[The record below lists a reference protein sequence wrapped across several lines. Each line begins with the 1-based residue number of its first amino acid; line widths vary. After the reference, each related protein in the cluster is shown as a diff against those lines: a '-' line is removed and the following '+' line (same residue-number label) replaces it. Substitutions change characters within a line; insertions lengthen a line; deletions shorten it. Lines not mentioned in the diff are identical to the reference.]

1 MLKPA
6 GAALITG
13 GAKRLGRALAL
24 HLASQGYDIALHC
37 HRSRSEAEALIPV
50 VASFGRRLEIL
61 SADLSVA
68 EAAENTEVLL
78 EQAFQHFPAL
88 NILLNNASAFFP
100 VSFAETTSAQWD
112 QFYHLH
118 VKTPF
123 FLIQAFARRCQA
135 GLVVNMTDAQAPQPD
150 YFAYGLS
157 KQNLADMTR
166 LAARSLGPQLRVNAI
181 APGYILAPV
190 AGNPDNAADIR
201 AQIPLQRTGAVQD
214 ITQALQVFLDN
225 PYLTGQTLYV
235 DGGLN
240 LL

>member
-1 MLKPA
+1 MLEPA

-13 GAKRLGRALAL
+13 GAKRLGRALVL

-37 HRSRSEAEALIPV
+37 HHSRSEAEALIPIV
-50 VASFGRRLEIL
+50 TSFGRRCEIVM
-61 SADLSVA
+61 ADLSLA
-68 EAAENTEVLL
+68 EAAEGLVAE
-78 EQAFQHFPAL
+78 AFQHFPAL
-88 NILLNNASAFFP
+88 NLLINNASAFYP
-100 VSFAETTSAQWD
+100 VSFAETTPAQWD

-123 FLIQAFARRCQA
+123 FLIQAFARQCQT
-135 GLVVNMTDAQAPQPD
+135 GLVVNMTDAQSPQPD

-157 KQNLADMTR
+157 KQNLGDLTR
-166 LAARSLGPQLRVNAI
+166 LAARSLGPKLRVNAI

-190 AGNPDNAADIR
+190 AGNPDNAQAIR
-201 AQIPLQRTGAVQD
+201 EQIPLQRTGAVQD
-214 ITQALQVFLDN
+214 IAQALQVFLDN
-225 PYLTGQTLYV
+225 PYLTGQTLFV

>member
-24 HLASQGYDIALHC
+24 HLASRGYDIVLHC
-37 HRSRSEAEALIPV
+37 HRSHAEAEALVPV
-50 VASFGRRLEIL
+50 VESFGRRCVIL
-61 SADLSVA
+61 KADL
-68 EAAENTEVLL
+68 AADAGVENLV
-78 EQAFQHFPAL
+78 QAAFEHFPDL
-88 NILLNNASAFFP
+88 NILINNASAFFP
-100 VSFAETTSAQWD
+100 VSLADTTPAQWD
-112 QFYHLH
+112 LFYQMH

-123 FLIQAFARRCQA
+123 FLIQAFARQCA
-135 GLVVNMTDAQAPQPD
+135 SGLVVNLTDAMAPQPE
-150 YFAYGLS
+150 YFAYSLS
-157 KQNLADMTR
+157 KQNLGDLTR
-166 LAARSLGPQLRVNAI
+166 LAARSLGPQIRVNAI

-190 AGNPDNAADIR
+190 AGNPDNAAEMR
-201 AQIPLQRTGAVQD
+201 ARLPLQRTGAVQD
-214 ITQALQVFLDN
+214 ITSALQVFLDN

>member
-37 HRSRSEAEALIPV
+37 HQSRSEAEALIPAA
-50 VASFGRRLEIL
+50 ASFGRRLEIL
-61 SADLSVA
+61 SADLSL
-68 EAAENTEVLL
+68 AENAEILVN
-78 EQAFQHFPAL
+78 QAFEHFPGL
-88 NILLNNASAFFP
+88 NLLLNNASAFYP
-100 VSFAETTSAQWD
+100 VSFAETTPAQWD

-123 FLIQAFARRCQA
+123 FLTQAFARRCQA

-150 YFAYGLS
+150 YFAYALS
-157 KQNLADMTR
+157 KQNLGDLTR
-166 LAARSLGPQLRVNAI
+166 LAARSLGPKLRVNAI

-201 AQIPLQRTGAVQD
+201 AQIPLQRIGAVQD
-214 ITQALQVFLDN
+214 ITKALQVFLDN

>member
-37 HRSRSEAEALIPV
+37 HHSRSEAEALIPV
-50 VASFGRRLEIL
+50 AASFGRRLDIL
-61 SADLSVA
+61 TADLSQ
-68 EAAENTEVLL
+68 AENAETLVN
-78 EQAFQHFPAL
+78 QAFEHFPAL
-88 NILLNNASAFFP
+88 NLLLNNASAFYP
-100 VSFAETTSAQWD
+100 VSFAETTPAQWD

-150 YFAYGLS
+150 YFAYALS
-157 KQNLADMTR
+157 KQNLGDLTR
-166 LAARSLGPQLRVNAI
+166 LAARSLGPTLRVNAI

-214 ITQALQVFLDN
+214 ITKALQVFLDN

>member
-37 HRSRSEAEALIPV
+37 HHSRSEAEALIPA

-61 SADLSVA
+61 TADLSLVENA
-68 EAAENTEVLL
+68 ETLVN
-78 EQAFQHFPAL
+78 QAFEHFPAL
-88 NILLNNASAFFP
+88 NVLINNASAFYP
-100 VSFAETTSAQWD
+100 VGFAETTPAQWD
-112 QFYHLH
+112 QFYQLH

-150 YFAYGLS
+150 YFAYALS
-157 KQNLADMTR
+157 KQNLGDLTR
-166 LAARSLGPQLRVNAI
+166 LAARSLGPKLRVNAI

-190 AGNPDNAADIR
+190 AGNPDNAAEIR
-201 AQIPLQRTGAVQD
+201 AQIPLQRTGAVMD
-214 ITQALQVFLDN
+214 ITRALQVFLDN

>member
-1 MLKPA
+1 MIKPA

-37 HRSRSEAEALIPV
+37 HQSRSEAEALIPAA
-50 VASFGRRLEIL
+50 ASFGRRLEIL
-61 SADLSVA
+61 SADLSL
-68 EAAENTEVLL
+68 AENAEILVN
-78 EQAFQHFPAL
+78 QAFEHFPGL
-88 NILLNNASAFFP
+88 NLLINNASAFYP
-100 VSFAETTSAQWD
+100 VSFAETTPAQWD

-150 YFAYGLS
+150 YFAYALS
-157 KQNLADMTR
+157 KQNLGDLTR
-166 LAARSLGPQLRVNAI
+166 LAARSLGPKLRVNAI

-214 ITQALQVFLDN
+214 ITKALQVFLDN